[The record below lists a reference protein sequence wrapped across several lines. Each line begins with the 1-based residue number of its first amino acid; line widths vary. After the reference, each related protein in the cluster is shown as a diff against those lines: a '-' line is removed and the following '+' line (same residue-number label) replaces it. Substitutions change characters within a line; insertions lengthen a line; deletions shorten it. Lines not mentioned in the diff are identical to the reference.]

1 MKTESVQYDQ
11 HSGESTPDMED
22 CRGKANVLVKHLDG
36 EVKYGRAVSSG
47 VAMGRAVVI
56 TKDEDILKVKDGS
69 VIISKTA
76 SPKLAV
82 VLEKAI
88 AIATENGGH
97 AANSM
102 VFARLYG
109 IPAVVGIFGLTEII
123 KDGDFVRV
131 DGTNG
136 NIEIRKSITLHRV
149 K

>member
-11 HSGESTPDMED
+11 NSGECTQDVENFKGKTKD
-22 CRGKANVLVKHLDG
+22 LIGKIKHGKAASAG
-36 EVKYGRAVSSG
+36 A
-47 VAMGRAVVI
+47 AMGRAVVI
-56 TKDEDILKVKDGS
+56 TNDDDISRVKDGS

-76 SPKLAV
+76 SSKLAM

-88 AIATENGGH
+88 AIATENGSQ

-102 VFARLYG
+102 VFARVYG
-109 IPAVVGIFGLTEII
+109 IPAVVGIPGLTEII

-136 NIEIRKSITLHRV
+136 NIEIRKSVTLRRV

>member
-1 MKTESVQYDQ
+1 
-11 HSGESTPDMED
+11 MEE
-22 CRGKANVLVKHLDG
+22 REEKANNLVKHLDG
-36 EVKYGRAVSSG
+36 EARYGRAASSG

-56 TKDEDILKVKDGS
+56 TNDEDILKVKDGS

-76 SPKLAV
+76 SPKLAM

-88 AIATENGGH
+88 AIATENGGQ

-102 VFARLYG
+102 VFARIYG
-109 IPAVVGIFGLTEII
+109 IPAVVGISGLTGII

-136 NIEIRKSITLHRV
+136 NIEIRKSMTLHRV

>member
-1 MKTESVQYDQ
+1 MKTASVQYDQ
-11 HSGESTPDMED
+11 HSRENTPDMGD
-22 CRGKANVLVKHLDG
+22 FRGKTNDFNGIIKHG
-36 EVKYGRAVSSG
+36 KAASAG

-56 TKDEDILKVKDGS
+56 TKDEDISKVKDGS
-69 VIISKTA
+69 VIISRTA
-76 SPKLAV
+76 SPKLAM

-88 AIATENGGH
+88 AIATENGSQ

-102 VFARLYG
+102 VFARVYG
-109 IPAVVGIFGLTEII
+109 IPAVVGIPGLTEII

-136 NIEIRKSITLHRV
+136 NIEISKSVKLHRV